1 MAARV
6 PPESREPIPYND
18 QQQWYFTKTIRLP
31 NVHHPVRIVI
41 LWERKNAKEA
51 SKILITNHIQW
62 EVHRVLKV
70 YRSRWTGTET
80 FHRDG
85 KQHLGMGDCQLR
97 SGLGQTRHLYLVFL
111 AYSLIIAEMRH
122 CRVSEWMK
130 HTVTTVGEACR
141 MMLRETLGNT
151 ISWAMERV
159 ISDHWTPRQIKS
171 YLALV

>member
-1 MAARV
+1 M
-6 PPESREPIPYND
+6 
-18 QQQWYFTKTIRLP
+18 
-31 NVHHPVRIVI
+31 I
-41 LWERKNAKEA
+41 LGERKNATAARKM
-51 SKILITNHIQW
+51 LITNAVQW
-62 EVHRVLKV
+62 EVQRILKV
-70 YRSRWTGTET
+70 YRQRLTGTET
-80 FHRDG
+80 FHREG

-97 SGLGQTRHLYLVFL
+97 NATGQTRHLYLVFL

-141 MMLRETLGNT
+141 FMLRETLGNT
-151 ISWAMERV
+151 ITWAIERV